1 MSGGED
7 GHILAL
13 LEHDGLADLELLID
27 GRSLGLVVVAGVD
40 DHHAGK
46 GAHEGDILHG
56 LVGCTVLT
64 EGDTSVRGCDLDI
77 GVSIGDLLADLVID
91 AAGDELGEG
100 ADERDLAGEGETGGG
115 ADHVGLGDA
124 ALHETLGE
132 LSSEL
137 LHLQGR
143 EQVGGH
149 GDDGGVFLAS
159 LIEAIAETA
168 AGVFLS
174 SDDIFFHDSVGFKD

>member
-1 MSGGED
+1 M
-7 GHILAL
+7 
-13 LEHDGLADLELLID
+13 
-27 GRSLGLVVVAGVD
+27 
-40 DHHAGK
+40 
-46 GAHEGDILHG
+46 
-56 LVGCTVLT
+56 GCTVLT